1 MSQFGELQNVILFA
15 VTAQFGLFI
24 ALAIACLIGFW
35 MCSVIW
41 ALIGGRGK

>member
-24 ALAIACLIGFW
+24 ALTIAVLSGLW
-35 MCSVIW
+35 LCSVIW
-41 ALIGGRGK
+41 ALIGGDGK